1 MNASTLKI
9 ITFLVII
16 SLIKLMRMSIMVIV
30 SYGNNKTEKL
40 CCDSKKAKK
49 ELGLDVSE
57 KLFAAINIIES
68 ATSLNDIACI
78 PRYRLHGLEGDRKG
92 SFAMDL
98 GRKLGYRL
106 IIKPDPPFTEEE
118 NKLDFNSKCSVV
130 KCIIVLEVSNHY
142 E

>member
-1 MNASTLKI
+1 
-9 ITFLVII
+9 
-16 SLIKLMRMSIMVIV
+16 MVIV

-40 CCDSKKAKK
+40 CSDSKKAKK
-49 ELGLDVSE
+49 ELGVLVAE
-57 KLFAAINIIES
+57 KLFAAINFIES
-68 ATSLNDIACI
+68 ASSLNDVACI
-78 PRYRLHGLEGDRKG
+78 PMYHLHDLKGDRKG

-106 IIKPDPPFTEEE
+106 IIKPDPPFTDEES
-118 NKLDFNSKCSVV
+118 KLDFNSKCSVV